1 MLKTE
6 YLCPPKIDML
16 KPNAL
21 SNGISSGAFERCL
34 GQEGGALKNGMCFYK
49 RDPREL
55 ACSIYH
61 VRLQQKDSYLWASR
75 PSPGT
80 ESAGTISWEF
90 PVSRTGRSKC
100 YLLASV
106 YGIFV
111 MATWMDEDRKFQ
123 VNPNIKWFTKN
134 VKKKKK
140 ALKTVH
146 SVFQSRSLVTLVRG
160 IITDWMNSNWIEE
173 S

>member
-21 SNGISSGAFERCL
+21 SNGISNGAFERCL

-61 VRLQQKDSYLWASR
+61 VRLQQEIAIYEEVGPHQALN
-75 PSPGT
+75 
-80 ESAGTISWEF
+80 
-90 PVSRTGRSKC
+90 
-100 YLLASV
+100 LL
-106 YGIFV
+106 
-111 MATWMDEDRKFQ
+111 E
-123 VNPNIKWFTKN
+123 P
-134 VKKKKK
+134 
-140 ALKTVH
+140 
-146 SVFQSRSLVTLVRG
+146 
-160 IITDWMNSNWIEE
+160 
-173 S
+173 